1 MNFGHLAPNKNVFYI
16 SGVFFLFGD
25 YFRKNANLVT
35 IKIRNGVTDRRVR
48 VRVRGRGAGGAVVPE
63 PQPAAA
69 GGRLGVL
76 HLPEPRPHAPGL
88 SWGRSHRSP
97 SEGGMKAASR
107 QFVNT
112 GVNWLGGKTWTTS
125 ERFSPGYFFQPA
137 FSHGHRTLT
146 PHSKESL
153 RKAECLTIDEIRAA

>member
-1 MNFGHLAPNKNVFYI
+1 MYSIFRGCFFYLVIIFGRVRTSSRSKFAMGLPIAR
-16 SGVFFLFGD
+16 SGV
-25 YFRKNANLVT
+25 RAQ
-35 IKIRNGVTDRRVR
+35 
-48 VRVRGRGAGGAVVPE
+48 GRGAGGAVVPE

-97 SEGGMKAASR
+97 SEGGMQAASR

-112 GVNWLGGKTWTTS
+112 GVNWLERKTWTTS

-146 PHSKESL
+146 PIQKNRSERPSV
-153 RKAECLTIDEIRAA
+153 